1 MNWLDQMR
9 EVCEGIN
16 MLRGVIAAEY
26 RTADGARAAGYVDE
40 AKALIEM
47 TYDVLRREDRRAR
60 WRAPSPVFQPQKAL
74 H

>member
-16 MLRGVIAAEY
+16 SLRAAISAEY

-47 TYDVLRREDRRAR
+47 TYDLLRREDRWAK
-60 WRAPSPVFQPQKAL
+60 RAPLRQPQGEML

>member
-9 EVCEGIN
+9 EVCEGISA
-16 MLRGVIAAEY
+16 LRSAIAAEY
-26 RTADGARAAGYVDE
+26 RTADGTRAAGYVDE

-47 TYDVLRREDRRAR
+47 TYDLLRREDRWAKRT
-60 WRAPSPVFQPQKAL
+60 PVRQPQGQAL

>member
-16 MLRGVIAAEY
+16 ALRAAISAEY

-47 TYDVLRREDRRAR
+47 TYDLLRREDRWAR
-60 WRAPSPVFQPQKAL
+60 GRIPVRQPQEAL

>member
-9 EVCEGIN
+9 EVCEGIK

-26 RTADGARAAGYVDE
+26 RTTDGARAAGYIDE

-47 TYDVLRREDRRAR
+47 TYDLLRREDRWAS
-60 WRAPSPVFQPQKAL
+60 RAPVRLPQEPL